1 VRYHV
6 SKVYHFMNH
15 NGRHG
20 YYESDLIFIDGVP
33 HIVIEWKGNE
43 PDTTLELDP
52 VELVGP
58 DSAESYFYGPA
69 IQDPRPF
76 SWNSASLFGVRS
88 LR

>member
-1 VRYHV
+1 VSYRV

-15 NGRHG
+15 SGRHG

-33 HIVIEWKGNE
+33 HIVIEWNGKE
-43 PDTTLELDP
+43 PDTTVALDP

-69 IQDPRPF
+69 IEDPRPF
-76 SWNSASLFGVRS
+76 YWNSASILGVRG